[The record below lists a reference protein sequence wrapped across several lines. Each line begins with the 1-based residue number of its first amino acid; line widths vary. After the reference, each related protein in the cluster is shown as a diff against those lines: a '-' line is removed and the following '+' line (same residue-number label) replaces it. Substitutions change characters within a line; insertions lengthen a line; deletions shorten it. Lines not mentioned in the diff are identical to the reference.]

1 LRVNGAT
8 IMQNLDEIKGLWKQQ
23 LGAAKIAWGKLT
35 EDELLQVQGRHDK
48 LAGLVQER
56 YGVARADA
64 DRQVKEFFDKLKR

>member
-1 LRVNGAT
+1 
-8 IMQNLDEIKGLWKQQ
+8 MQNLDEIKGLWKQQ